1 MSRQQRQ
8 LNISRKETTQVR
20 VILFNNKSTNRNH
33 EKMKSLHRGYTLDA
47 YISAHS

>member
-8 LNISRKETTQVR
+8 QNAIRKQTKSVR

-33 EKMKSLHRGYTLDA
+33 DKMNALRRIPFEA
-47 YISAHS
+47 YISSHA